1 MAKKKTAA
9 KKVPPQQ
16 PSFEAS
22 LAALEAIVSKLES
35 GRLEL
40 SVSLE
45 QYEEGVRHLKSCYAL
60 LQDAEQRIA
69 LVSQVDARGEAQTEP
84 FDQAEADE
92 DLPAKG
98 SARAR
103 RRSASSERGGKQRG
117 VDDRSS
123 LF

>member
-1 MAKKKTAA
+1 MAKKKTAP
-9 KKVPPQQ
+9 KKSSSDQG
-16 PSFEAS
+16 SFEES

-45 QYEEGVRHLKSCYAL
+45 QYELGVRHLKCCYAL

-69 LVSQVDARGEAQTEP
+69 LVSKVDARGEAQIEP

-92 DLPAKG
+92 DLRAKG
-98 SARAR
+98 SARAKR
-103 RRSASSERGGKQRG
+103 RTASGERGGSRRG
-117 VDDRSS
+117 VDGDSS

>member
-1 MAKKKTAA
+1 MAKKKIAS
-9 KKVPPQQ
+9 KKGQPEK

-22 LAALEAIVSKLES
+22 LAALEEIVSKLES

-45 QYEEGVRHLKSCYAL
+45 QYEEGVRHLKCCYAL

-69 LVSQVDARGEAQTEP
+69 LVSKVDARGNVEASA
-84 FDQAEADE
+84 FDDGEIDD
-92 DLPAKG
+92 DLSAKG
-98 SARAR
+98 AARAKR
-103 RRSASSERGGKQRG
+103 RTARDASGENRRS
-117 VDDRSS
+117 VDDGSS

>member
-1 MAKKKTAA
+1 MAKKKTAG
-9 KKVPPQQ
+9 KKGQAEQ

-22 LAALEAIVSKLES
+22 LAALEEIVSKLES

-40 SVSLE
+40 SDSLE
-45 QYEEGVRHLKSCYAL
+45 QYEQGVRHLKCCYAL

-69 LVSQVDARGEAQTEP
+69 LVSKVNARGEVE
-84 FDQAEADE
+84 AEAFDETDAEE

-98 SARAR
+98 AARAKR
-103 RRSASSERGGKQRG
+103 RTASGERSTNRRS
-117 VDDRSS
+117 VDDGSS